1 MKPSLLRTRPR
12 LRKPIADTL
21 HHAKLR
27 ALVLFMKH
35 TLLLWVSPLSMASC
49 QDSEFEKMR
58 QSHGKIKTLAGMRKE
73 DKDQNSWKAR
83 YEGKPATEVELSN
96 PHITMRDSVGND
108 YIADKQSN

>member
-1 MKPSLLRTRPR
+1 
-12 LRKPIADTL
+12 
-21 HHAKLR
+21 
-27 ALVLFMKH
+27 MKH

-58 QSHGKIKTLAGMRKE
+58 QSHGKITTLAGMRKE